1 MLPFVCGCR
10 AHFPGADPTAS
21 SPPGGFAAYRVGR
34 WSDKTGCQQ
43 ISWRVFFIKF
53 GNVLIVCGMS
63 RDNTMSRP
71 SEPGR
76 WRSSC
81 TRISPCECRAARAQG
96 SGIASTWSRA
106 SPLEWVH
113 CMPTSSVNCGQKA
126 AGCARSWC
134 WPRRSFLPDL
144 AMEIPGTFHRW
155 FSHWT
160 WGFRED
166 ASGVTVPVIYII
178 MYLSIYLSVYIY
190 TIIYIGMYPY
200 YDPYPHLIVLKS
212 WTFVWLCSIVFS
224 VAMGQSM
231 SKPWFFAPE
240 HTKINSIRSLPS
252 IFASNLPEIDTKIQA
267 SCPWRLC
274 GFPAAGGREHFL
286 NSRIS
291 RKYDDGGFD
300 DIMHRATVVIHYI
313 RLFVKSICSFKLN
326 GCSSFSLCM
335 TCWIG

>member
-1 MLPFVCGCR
+1 MSPLHANKLCKLWTKSCWLCAFLVLASPK
-10 AHFPGADPTAS
+10 FP
-21 SPPGGFAAYRVGR
+21 
-34 WSDKTGCQQ
+34 
-43 ISWRVFFIKF
+43 
-53 GNVLIVCGMS
+53 
-63 RDNTMSRP
+63 SRP
-71 SEPGR
+71 GNGNSWHVSQMIFPLDM
-76 WRSSC
+76 
-81 TRISPCECRAARAQG
+81 
-96 SGIASTWSRA
+96 GIPRGCIRCHSTC
-106 SPLEWVH
+106 H
-113 CMPTSSVNCGQKA
+113 
-126 AGCARSWC
+126 
-134 WPRRSFLPDL
+134 
-144 AMEIPGTFHRW
+144 
-155 FSHWT
+155 
-160 WGFRED
+160 
-166 ASGVTVPVIYII
+166 IY
-178 MYLSIYLSVYIY
+178 YHVSIYLSVYIY
-190 TIIYIGMYPY
+190 TIIYIGIYPY

-212 WTFVWLCSIVFS
+212 WTFVWLCSIDFS